1 MIVPKVVSNAKPKKI
16 VFDDDGEVLNDAKQ
30 ISKKTEK
37 SGTQIAAKEDHDGND
52 TGDEEEDYF
61 SIREK
66 KSKQKS
72 ENQQENSDVPKK
84 WYNVVRM
91 FFHPIIICV

>member
-1 MIVPKVVSNAKPKKI
+1 MVIPKVVSNAKPKKI
-16 VFDDDGEVLNDAKQ
+16 VFDDDGEVLSEKQ
-30 ISKKTEK
+30 LSKKAEE
-37 SGTQIAAKEDHDGND
+37 IAIKEDHDVND
-52 TGDEEEDYF
+52 NDDDDEEDYF

-72 ENQQENSDVPKK
+72 VNQKENSDVARK

-91 FFHPIIICV
+91 CFHHVIICV